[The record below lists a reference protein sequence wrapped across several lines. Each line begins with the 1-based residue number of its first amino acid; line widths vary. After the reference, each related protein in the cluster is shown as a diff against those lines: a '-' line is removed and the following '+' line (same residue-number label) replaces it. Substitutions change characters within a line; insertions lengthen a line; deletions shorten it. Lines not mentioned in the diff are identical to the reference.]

1 MKSHSVSLLALATAA
16 MVFTGEILVQAQDAS
31 ASRPPG
37 VQGRRAI
44 IPGTESASDVQLK
57 QNYRIHLT
65 ISVSGDKKRE
75 CSVLTSSR
83 QVKSS
88 LFAGEVSDNPDKS
101 ATTLTPGLRVSL
113 SGLLDETDEG
123 VRFQYSLQTSIP
135 TPNTLQNSDKG
146 TVITSMSYTE
156 EGSTSALL
164 MKPGKSYEVL
174 KSGSRT
180 YTLRIEAVKDDQ

>member
-1 MKSHSVSLLALATAA
+1 MKYHSVSLLALATTA
-16 MVFTGEILVQAQDAS
+16 MVFAGDLLVHAQEAPL
-31 ASRPPG
+31 SRPPG
-37 VQGRRAI
+37 VQGRRI
-44 IPGTESASDVQLK
+44 IVPGSESASDVQLK

-65 ISVSGDKKRE
+65 ISVSGDNKRE

-101 ATTLTPGLRVSL
+101 ALTLTPGLRVSL

-135 TPNTLQNSDKG
+135 TPNTVQNSDKG
-146 TVITSMSYTE
+146 TVITSLSYTE
-156 EGSTSALL
+156 EGTTSAIL

-174 KSGSRT
+174 KSGSRA